1 MVGIEVV
8 DRCKRWKLNKYLIL
22 LNFILWNRA
31 RERMLENKKNQLS
44 IKLNIKSKKYTW
56 HLLII
61 II

>member
-44 IKLNIKSKKYTW
+44 IKLNIKSKN
-56 HLLII
+56 LLDIY
-61 II
+61 